1 MVRDVNTVRVN
12 EEACQRRFD
21 AFSRL
26 KFVSFFSF
34 SRRILSRQ
42 ILSLVRSFSLSFS
55 LLLLL
60 LSPDDDHLSVL

>member
-26 KFVSFFSF
+26 KFVSFFF
-34 SRRILSRQ
+34 P
-42 ILSLVRSFSLSFS
+42 SLVAFALVTFFPSVLSLSFS

>member
-34 SRRILSRQ
+34 SRRIRSRH
-42 ILSLVRSFSLSFS
+42 ILSVRSFSLSFS